1 MNRPDKA
8 AHRQPRTYN
17 QSALV
22 LYPLNFVLY
31 NSNFYF
37 SNSQKSIFLKNFQ
50 IFVLFTID
58 FLCFISYF
66 LTMLKSIIEY
76 QDYHQYILD
85 YYTEKKRT
93 SAFTWREFAKVAGF
107 SSGSYLKLVSDH
119 KTRLV
124 QDGAH
129 NTALAMG
136 LQDFEYDY
144 FMLLVQYENAK
155 TDQQKKKCFEEI
167 NLITSAHKVKLLG
180 SESYAYYESWIHSV
194 VRELAPAMPGAKPL
208 EIAKAIR
215 IPVTA
220 AEISDSLDFL
230 VKNKFLTIDENGNY
244 HQTDKLIST
253 GRLDF
258 VSIPVHSLI
267 RQMGEFALQ
276 AFDDLPISER
286 FFSGLTMGV
295 TEKSY
300 QQVIEELK
308 ECRRKIFAIVSAE
321 NEVEKICRLNTQL
334 FPLTKKIKKRAPEGL
349 TNSEV

>member
-1 MNRPDKA
+1 
-8 AHRQPRTYN
+8 
-17 QSALV
+17 
-22 LYPLNFVLY
+22 
-31 NSNFYF
+31 
-37 SNSQKSIFLKNFQ
+37 
-50 IFVLFTID
+50 
-58 FLCFISYF
+58 
-66 LTMLKSIIEY
+66 MLKSVIEY

-85 YYTEKKRT
+85 FYTEKKRT

-124 QDGAH
+124 QEGAH

-136 LQDFEYDY
+136 LKDFEYDY

-155 TDQQKKKCFEEI
+155 NDQQKKKCFEEI
-167 NLITSAHKVKLLG
+167 QQITSAHNVKLLG
-180 SESYAYYESWIHSV
+180 SESYSYYESWIHSV
-194 VRELAPAMPGAKPL
+194 VREIAPAMPGAKPL

-220 AEISDSLDFL
+220 AEISDSLNFL
-230 VKNKFLTIDENGNY
+230 VKNNFLTVDENGNY
-244 HQTDKLIST
+244 HQTNKLIST

-300 QQVIEELK
+300 NQVMEELK
-308 ECRRKIFAIVSAE
+308 EYRRKIFAIVSAE
-321 NEVEKICRLNTQL
+321 DEVEKICRLNVQL
-334 FPLTKKIKKRAPEGL
+334 FPLTKTIKKQPTEDPSS
-349 TNSEV
+349 SEV

>member
-1 MNRPDKA
+1 
-8 AHRQPRTYN
+8 
-17 QSALV
+17 
-22 LYPLNFVLY
+22 
-31 NSNFYF
+31 
-37 SNSQKSIFLKNFQ
+37 
-50 IFVLFTID
+50 
-58 FLCFISYF
+58 
-66 LTMLKSIIEY
+66 MLKSVIEY

-93 SAFTWREFAKVAGF
+93 SAFTWREFARQAGF
-107 SSGSYLKLVSDH
+107 ASGSYLKLVSDH

-124 QDGAH
+124 EEGAH
-129 NTALAMG
+129 KTAIAMQ
-136 LQDFEYDY
+136 LQSFEYDY
-144 FMLLVQYENAK
+144 FMLLVRYENAK
-155 TDQQKKKCFEEI
+155 NDNQKKKCFEEI
-167 NLITSAHKVKLLG
+167 QQITSAHKVKLLG
-180 SESYAYYESWIHSV
+180 SESYAFYESWLHPVI
-194 VRELAPAMPGAKPL
+194 RELAPAMPGAKPL

-220 AEISDSLDFL
+220 AEISDSLNFL
-230 VKNKFLTIDENGNY
+230 VKNNFLTVDENGIY
-244 HQTDKLIST
+244 HQTDKLLTT

-300 QQVIEELK
+300 NQVMEELK

-321 NEVEKICRLNTQL
+321 EEVEKICRLNVQL
-334 FPLTKKIKKRAPEGL
+334 FPLTKTIKKRPTEDMSS
-349 TNSEV
+349 SEV